1 MYLTFEKKTTNGIIL
16 FIIFNILIYKK
27 KFAIKLGLC
36 GLIH

>member
-27 KFAIKLGLC
+27 NSPLN
-36 GLIH
+36 